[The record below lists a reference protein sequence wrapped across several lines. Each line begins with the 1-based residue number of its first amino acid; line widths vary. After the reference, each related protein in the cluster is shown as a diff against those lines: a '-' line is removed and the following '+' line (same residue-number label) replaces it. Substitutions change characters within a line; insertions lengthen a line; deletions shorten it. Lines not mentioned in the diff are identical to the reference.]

1 MSFFLYHGSYLVPPH
16 PSSAYAFLLLS
27 LFSEVSRGSF
37 NSSNTQIIRS
47 RLRTAETKADM
58 TSTSGTDSLTR
69 RLCGMIWKGVSHTH
83 ESTLPA
89 RFYDDLCHI
98 RTESRTLPSSSLL
111 CEDASIPSPIYFF
124 FHEVYILGV
133 DDNIFW
139 IEKGHISDG
148 YRHVSLT
155 LSSYFNPSSSFPSTF
170 GQWIDYSEF

>member
-1 MSFFLYHGSYLVPPH
+1 MSFLLYHGSYLVPRH

-27 LFSEVSRGSF
+27 LFSEVSRGSS
-37 NSSNTQIIRS
+37 NSSSTQIIRS

-89 RFYDDLCHI
+89 RFYDDLCYI
-98 RTESRTLPSSSLL
+98 RTGSRTLPSSSRL

-124 FHEVYILGV
+124 LTRSTFYVL
-133 DDNIFW
+133 W
-139 IEKGHISDG
+139 IEKGHISDEHS
-148 YRHVSLT
+148 RVSLI
-155 LSSYFNPSSSFPSTF
+155 LSSYFNPPSSSPSTF
-170 GQWIDYSEF
+170 GPCIDYSEF